1 VVLHWSLFLKLEVE
15 QDLTLSS
22 STDKSLV
29 VTVDLGVVTIHVEE
43 FTGIV
48 LEEFAILFRL
58 VHEEMGAI
66 HLDRDNSIALNVGRD
81 SFAFED
87 TRRQVNNRT
96 ETLQTG
102 VIIVDKLDHRK
113 NTLVESIDSFLLES
127 LRALMERTVG
137 VFFFF
142 GSVD

>member
-1 VVLHWSLFLKLEVE
+1 
-15 QDLTLSS
+15 
-22 STDKSLV
+22 

-66 HLDRDNSIALNVGRD
+66 HLDRDISIALNVWRD
-81 SFAFED
+81 SFVFED
-87 TRRQVNNRT
+87 TSRQVNNRT

-113 NTLVESIDSFLLES
+113 NTLVESIETFLLES
-127 LRALMERTVG
+127 LRGLDGEDRGRLLLLLLLWVCELKRLSLSSAAEKEEKRQHC
-137 VFFFF
+137 
-142 GSVD
+142 